1 MSMVLVSHQKAHNRS
16 INARRSPQNKIN
28 SGHLKS
34 QSAMEYLLTYGWAI
48 LIIVAV
54 LVSMFSLGVFNA
66 TEPTA
71 QPGAC
76 HVYKS
81 VEGAS
86 NIGECQGIWPEFVA
100 EFDGSSTISIP
111 ANNLPT
117 GNTPR
122 TITAWID
129 PNNEAGNRG
138 IFYYG
143 GVNCQPNGAIFGLI
157 LSSSN
162 LYLWGSCDDVS
173 STQTLP
179 TGVWSFIAV
188 NYTGSKETLFY
199 NGKEI
204 SPPNGYTSY
213 ACNSA
218 ECTSAYIGGQ
228 PGWWGGLFSGS
239 MANVQ
244 IYNTSLSQA
253 EIAALYQEGIGG
265 APIDPN
271 HIIGWWPLNG
281 NAQDYSGS
289 NDNGQA
295 VNVAYN
301 STWESAYTQP

>member
-54 LVSMFSLGVFNA
+54 LVAMFSLGVFNA
-66 TEPTA
+66 TEPKV

-86 NIGECQGIWPEFVA
+86 NIGECQGVWPEFVSYFNGQNSYISA
-100 EFDGSSTISIP
+100 QSIILTNQFSFSAWVYPTSNFNGDIVTERNGYDAVGIIVEPCGQSICFGGSVYNN
-111 ANNLPT
+111 ANNYFFQSSPSYPYNQWYFIVYTYNYQTGGELYVNGNPT
-117 GNTPR
+117 FTQSTSG
-122 TITAWID
+122 
-129 PNNEAGNRG
+129 PNS
-138 IFYYG
+138 
-143 GVNCQPNGAIFGLI
+143 LI
-157 LSSSN
+157 SELN
-162 LYLWGSCDDVS
+162 MM
-173 STQTLP
+173 
-179 TGVWSFIAV
+179 
-188 NYTGSKETLFY
+188 
-199 NGKEI
+199 
-204 SPPNGYTSY
+204 YTSLGNNY
-213 ACNSA
+213 L
-218 ECTSAYIGGQ
+218 GGY
-228 PGWWGGLFSGS
+228 LS
-239 MANVQ
+239 NVQ
-244 IYNTSLSQA
+244 IYTSSLSTTD
-253 EIAALYQEGIGG
+253 IKALYQEGIGG
-265 APIDPN
+265 APIDPYD
-271 HIIGWWPLNG
+271 IIGWWPLNG